1 MSENPIHDSAK
12 GRVGRRTVLKGM
24 AGVAAVAL
32 MARSANAADAKEA
45 PDFAKMAA
53 DGKLPKVADRLP
65 ANPLVV
71 ETREKIGGYGGTW
84 VRGLSGSNDHNGIL
98 RCIGNMGL
106 TRWDF
111 DFTKVLP
118 NVAESWDVS
127 DDATTFTF
135 HLRKGLKWSDGQP
148 FTADDVVFSIEDC
161 VKNSELYPSVP
172 GILSIGGK
180 GPEVTKID
188 DATVQFKFAAPYGLF
203 PQQLATPLGQHPT
216 LFCKHYASQFLP
228 KYNNKLDDMVK
239 SSGMSSW
246 PDLFRAKNGDIE
258 IPPRWGNPEKPVLDP
273 WVIAEPYVGGA
284 TRVVA
289 KRNPYFWQV
298 DTEGNQLPYLDSVT
312 FPIYQDPESL
322 LLDVFA
328 GKIDMQERHINRLSN
343 KPTLSQNKE
352 KGDYHLMELVPS
364 SSQAC
369 VIYLNLTD
377 KDPKMREMFSN
388 KDFRI
393 ALAYGID
400 RAEVVELVYLGQSEP
415 WQSGPRANHPWYNEK
430 MAKQY
435 TEHDPAKANA
445 MLDKLGYDKKDSQG
459 MRLRPDGEKVF
470 FAVDV
475 IPTLTPDLVDVMEL
489 VKKHWAKI
497 GIDIKVNTI
506 ERALFYS
513 RGDNNDYD
521 AQVWPGANGPDMIFD
536 PRDYVATHTQGSR
549 YALAWAQW
557 YVSNG
562 KQGEEPPESQKER
575 MKLYDEARATAD
587 PEKQGVYMKKV
598 LELSADAFEWV
609 GVCLAP
615 STFGACKN
623 GFANVPTKEPD
634 SWPYPNPAP
643 SLPQQYSKV

>member
-1 MSENPIHDSAK
+1 MSENKDSGPAT
-12 GRVGRRTVLKGM
+12 GRVHRRTVLKGM
-24 AGVAAVAL
+24 AGAAAVAL
-32 MARSANAADAKEA
+32 LPRGAQAAAGKEA
-45 PDFAKMAA
+45 PDLMKMAA
-53 DGKLPKVADRLP
+53 DGKLPKLADRLP

-71 ETREKIGGYGGTW
+71 ETREKIGSYGGMW

-98 RCIGNMGL
+98 RCVGNMGL
-106 TRWDF
+106 TKWDF
-111 DFTKVLP
+111 DFTKVQP

-127 DDATTFTF
+127 DDSTTFTF
-135 HLRKGLKWSDGQP
+135 HLRKGMKWSDGEP

-172 GILSIGGK
+172 GVLSIGGK
-180 GPEVTKID
+180 GPEVTKVD
-188 DATVQFKFAAPYGLF
+188 DYTVQFKFAAPYGLF
-203 PQQLATPLGQHPT
+203 LQQLATPLGQHPT
-216 LFCKHYASQFLP
+216 LFCKHYAMQFLP
-228 KYNNKLDDMVK
+228 KYNDKLDDMVK
-239 SSGMSSW
+239 ASSMSSW

-258 IPPRWGNPEKPVLDP
+258 IPPRWGNPDKPVLDP
-273 WVIAEPYVGGA
+273 WVVSDPYVGGA
-284 TRVVA
+284 TRVVV

-298 DTEGNQLPYLDSVT
+298 DSEGNQLPYLDGIT
-312 FPIYQDPESL
+312 FPIYQDTELL
-322 LLDVFA
+322 LLDVLA
-328 GKIDMQERHINRLSN
+328 GKISMQERHINRLSN

-352 KGDYHLMELVPS
+352 KGDYRLMELVPS

-369 VIYLNLTD
+369 VIYLNLNH
-377 KDPKMREMFSN
+377 KDPKMRKMLTD

-393 ALAYGID
+393 ALSYGIN

-415 WQSGPRANHPWYNEK
+415 WQSGPRKNHPWYNEK
-430 MAKQY
+430 LAKQY
-435 TEHDPAKANA
+435 IDFDPAKANA
-445 MLDKLGYDKKDSQG
+445 MLDKLGFDKKDGQG
-459 MRLRPDGEKVF
+459 FRLSPDGQKVF

-475 IPTLTPDLVDVMEL
+475 IPTLSPDLVDVMEL

-497 GIDIKVNTI
+497 GVDIKVNTI

-521 AQVWPGANGPDMIFD
+521 AQVWPGANGPDMMFD

-549 YALAWAQW
+549 YALLWAQW

-562 KQGEEPPESQKER
+562 KQGEEPPESQKQR

-587 PEKQGVYMKKV
+587 PDKQGEYMKQ
-598 LELSADAFEWV
+598 LLAMSADAFEWV

-623 GFANVPTKEPD
+623 NFLNVPQKEPD
-634 SWPYPNPAP
+634 SWSYPNPAP
-643 SLPQQYSKV
+643 SLPQQYTF